1 MLKRL
6 PVRDRTLTL
15 AFLIA
20 ATIYGAKVM
29 CEATTANRL
38 MVDKAPVVCDGAHTG
53 CVHPDATS
61 LKHRDTDQV
70 G

>member
-29 CEATTANRL
+29 CEATTADRL
-38 MVDKAPVVCDGAHTG
+38 MVDKVPVVCDGTHAG
-53 CVHPDATS
+53 CMHPEAKS
-61 LKHRDTDQV
+61 LKYRDTGQV